1 LLKKL
6 RVVMMMELVMMRE
19 LVSLKG
25 LEKIA
30 AINTDLVMMV
40 MVGEGLRSP
49 WIRQGELETG
59 TVGFRHWWHGVSGV
73 QSSLPESQIHFLF
86 SPPACCG
93 FAVWRADLQRQIW
106 LCRE

>member
-1 LLKKL
+1 MMRKWKRYWRVLVYWNPSYGSKKTELLAYSLRCLLKKL

-59 TVGFRHWWHGVSGV
+59 TVGFRH
-73 QSSLPESQIHFLF
+73 
-86 SPPACCG
+86 
-93 FAVWRADLQRQIW
+93 
-106 LCRE
+106 